1 MDVFMRVTANGKA
14 LVINTLVVKTIYISL
29 GSNVEPQRYL
39 RAAVTALRAQF
50 GEVTCSS
57 VYRSAAVG
65 FNGDDFLNLVA
76 RAATNLPVSDVQ
88 QQLRRIEDANDR
100 RRDVPRFSPRTLDLD
115 LLLYGDEIISAGGV
129 VLPRA
134 EILTQAF
141 VLKPLSDLAPD
152 GLHPVVKRSY
162 AQLWQEFD
170 KSAQPL
176 TKTELVL

>member
-1 MDVFMRVTANGKA
+1 MT
-14 LVINTLVVKTIYISL
+14 TIYISL
-29 GSNVEPQRYL
+29 GSNVDPQRYL
-39 RAAVTALRAQF
+39 RAAVEALCDRFAA
-50 GEVTCSS
+50 VTCSP

-76 RAATNLPVSDVQ
+76 RAETNLPVSDVQ

-100 RRDVPRFSPRTLDLD
+100 RRDVPRFSPRSLDLD

-134 EILTQAF
+134 EILTHAF

-152 GLHPVVKRSY
+152 ELHPVVKHSY
-162 AQLWQEFD
+162 AELWQGFD

-176 TKTELVL
+176 TKTDFVFC

>member
-1 MDVFMRVTANGKA
+1 MT
-14 LVINTLVVKTIYISL
+14 TIYISL
-29 GSNVEPQRYL
+29 GSNVDPQRYL
-39 RAAVTALRAQF
+39 RAAVEALCARF
-50 GEVTCSS
+50 SDVTCSP

-76 RAATNLPVSDVQ
+76 CAQTDLAVSDVQ
-88 QQLRRIEDANDR
+88 QQLCRIEDANDR

-115 LLLYGDEIISAGGV
+115 LLLYGDEVTAANGV

-134 EILTQAF
+134 EILTHAF

-152 GLHPVVKRSY
+152 GLHPVVKRRY
-162 AQLWQEFD
+162 AELWQGFD